1 MKILAITFGSILIGG
16 LQVANAERTDKSSQD
31 QAFVNEAARGGKM
44 EVELGQLAER
54 NASTPA
60 VKEFGS
66 RMVQD
71 HTRLNNELGSM
82 AASIGLQ
89 VPKDLL
95 PEQQSEYAKLSKL
108 SGKSFDKEYIDLM
121 VKDHTGDLAAFKKA
135 EFATENNKLKKAI
148 AEAIPVIQEHLSMAK
163 SDSEK
168 VAVR

>member
-1 MKILAITFGSILIGG
+1 MKRLAITLGCLSIVG
-16 LQVANAERTDKSSQD
+16 LSLAKAETTDKSSQD

-44 EVELGQLAER
+44 EVELGHLAER

-66 RMVQD
+66 RMVKD
-71 HTRLNNELGSM
+71 HTRLNNELGSV

-95 PEQQSEYAKLSKL
+95 PDQQSEYANLEKL
-108 SGKSFDKEYIDLM
+108 SGKSFDKEYMDSMI
-121 VKDHTGDLAAFKKA
+121 KDHTDDLAAFEKA
-135 EFATENNKLKKAI
+135 ESATQNNKLKKAI
-148 AEAIPVIQEHLSMAK
+148 ADAIPIIQEHLSMAK
-163 SDSEK
+163 SDSQK

>member
-1 MKILAITFGSILIGG
+1 LS
-16 LQVANAERTDKSSQD
+16 VAKADPTDKSSQD

-44 EVELGQLAER
+44 EVELGRLAER

-66 RMVQD
+66 RMVKD
-71 HTRLNNELGSM
+71 HTRLNTELGSV

-95 PEQQSEYAKLSKL
+95 PDQQSEYAKLSKL
-108 SGKSFDKEYIDLM
+108 SGKSFDKEYMDSM
-121 VKDHTGDLAAFKKA
+121 VKDHTDDLAAFKKA
-135 EFATENNKLKKAI
+135 ESGTENNKLKKAI
-148 AEAIPVIQEHLSMAK
+148 VGAIPVIQEHLTMAK

>member
-1 MKILAITFGSILIGG
+1 
-16 LQVANAERTDKSSQD
+16 
-31 QAFVNEAARGGKM
+31 M
-44 EVELGQLAER
+44 EVELGRLAER

-66 RMVQD
+66 RMVKD
-71 HTRLNNELGSM
+71 HTRLNNEIGSV

-95 PEQQSEYAKLSKL
+95 PDQQSEYAKLSKL
-108 SGKSFDKEYIDLM
+108 SGNSFDKEYIDLM
-121 VKDHTGDLAAFKKA
+121 VRDHTDDLAAFKKA
-135 EFATENNKLKKAI
+135 ESAAENDKLKKAI
-148 AEAIPVIQEHLSMAK
+148 AEAIPVIREHLNMAK